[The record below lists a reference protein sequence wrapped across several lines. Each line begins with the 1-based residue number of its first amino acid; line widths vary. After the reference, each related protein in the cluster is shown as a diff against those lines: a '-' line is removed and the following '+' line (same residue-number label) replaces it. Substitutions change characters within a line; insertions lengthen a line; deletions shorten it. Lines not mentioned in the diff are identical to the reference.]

1 MAEQLTTPVRVKSI
15 AKHLSSLTDEQ
26 VLVLIEDAS
35 AEVSALP
42 VKEENKERLTRYLA
56 AHYGSLNIRQAQSE
70 TVGPLKRSYTSDA
83 IDRSKG
89 LDGTSYG
96 QEYLRLLKLY
106 SPKKLHLTVL

>member
-1 MAEQLTTPVRVKSI
+1 MAELLTTPLRVKSI
-15 AKHLSSLTDEQ
+15 AKHLTSLSDEQ
-26 VLVLIEDAS
+26 VLVLIEDAT
-35 AEVSALP
+35 AEVLALP
-42 VKEENKERLTRYLA
+42 VKEEYKERLARYLA
-56 AHYGSLNIRQAQSE
+56 AHYGSLNVRQAQSE

>member
-1 MAEQLTTPVRVKSI
+1 MTEPLTTAERVKAI
-15 AKHLSSLTDEQ
+15 AKHLSALTDAQ
-26 VLVLIEDAS
+26 VDVLIEDAS
-35 AEVSALP
+35 AEVAALP
-42 VKEENKERLTRYLA
+42 VKEEYKERLARYLA

-70 TVGPLKRSYTSDA
+70 TVGPLKRSYTTDS